1 MSAALEL
8 LVAIIAQVVQVVLPN
23 MASQQ
28 TVTLVTTIISTLEK
42 ILPDV
47 IKAGQELATSV
58 QNIISALK
66 GTDGITPD
74 QWNALDTFEKQID
87 DEFDQAAKDEGF

>member
-47 IKAGQELATSV
+47 IQAGQELATSV

-66 GTDGITPD
+66 GTDGITTD

-87 DEFDQAAKDEGF
+87 SEFDQAAADEGF

>member
-47 IKAGQELATSV
+47 IQAGQELATSV

-66 GTDGITPD
+66 GTDGITQD
-74 QWNALDTFEKQID
+74 QWNALDTLEKQID